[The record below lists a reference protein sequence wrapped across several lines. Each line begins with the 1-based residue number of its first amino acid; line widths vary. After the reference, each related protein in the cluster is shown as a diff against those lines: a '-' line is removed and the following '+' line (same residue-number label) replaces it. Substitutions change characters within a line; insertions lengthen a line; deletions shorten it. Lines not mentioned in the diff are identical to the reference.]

1 MLLHRRRWKWKETTT
16 GDFLKLSKENLCN
29 ECSQNCFD
37 FFQMI
42 FGWEQME
49 ENNNTTR
56 NSTRSDI
63 LTLLALMSADAKS
76 AEPQRVSSL
85 TKVEVHNFLL
95 LHFPKWFC
103 LGHGQFF
110 MPLWRVQSLAIYK
123 CQCFCLFD
131 I

>member
-1 MLLHRRRWKWKETTT
+1 
-16 GDFLKLSKENLCN
+16 
-29 ECSQNCFD
+29 
-37 FFQMI
+37 
-42 FGWEQME
+42 ME

-85 TKVEVHNFLL
+85 TKVEVHNLLL

-110 MPLWRVQSLAIYK
+110 KPL
-123 CQCFCLFD
+123 
-131 I
+131 